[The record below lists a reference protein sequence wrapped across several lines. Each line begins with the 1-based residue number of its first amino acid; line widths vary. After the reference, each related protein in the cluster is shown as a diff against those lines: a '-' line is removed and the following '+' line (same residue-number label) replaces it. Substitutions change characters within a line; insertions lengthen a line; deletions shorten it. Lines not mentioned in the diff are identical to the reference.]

1 MPMRRTTGA
10 LSICLALGLPAVQM
24 LAFEARAFQAQS
36 AGPALPADNPR
47 LIPRTSAEREQ
58 RYLAQHR
65 IILNVHV
72 ANASGDSYR
81 DLAQAD
87 FTLYDNDLPRNL
99 VSFRSVEGN
108 AAQAHVILV
117 LDAVN
122 NSTKQI
128 RYFEK
133 EIEKYL
139 AAGKDPL
146 PLAMSIGVFVD
157 AHISFTPSLRD
168 RDALL
173 TEFRGRTANLH
184 AYGCNSIP
192 DHDENLNMSGIMKG
206 IGTRATSSASLA
218 CLNERFV
225 SSISA
230 LRFLAKDQVDI
241 PGRAIVIWMGPGW
254 PLLTNKEFEPDPP
267 RLKQNFFDQLVEVST
282 ALREGQVTIE
292 AVASPDQADIPGMIH
307 AHDFDFFDGVS
318 SADQVRAG
326 NLGLHALVHQTGGN
340 ILTDERDVAG
350 QLGQCIADAESYYV
364 LSFDSPAAS
373 AFGEYHVLGI
383 KVDKPGLDVRTN
395 TLYYAEQ

>member
-1 MPMRRTTGA
+1 MPRRRTTGA
-10 LSICLALGLPAVQM
+10 FFICLVLGLPATQ
-24 LAFEARAFQAQS
+24 ARAFQAQS
-36 AGPALPADNPR
+36 AGPALPPDNHGPQ
-47 LIPRTSAEREQ
+47 LIPRSSTEREQ
-58 RYLAQHR
+58 RYLLQHR

-72 ANASGDSYR
+72 AKTSGEPSR
-81 DLAQAD
+81 DLAQAN
-87 FTLYDNDLPRNL
+87 FTLYDNDQPRNL

-108 AAQAHVILV
+108 AAQAHVLLV

-122 NSTKQI
+122 SSTKQI
-128 RYFEK
+128 RYFKK

-139 AAGKDPL
+139 AAGVGQL
-146 PLAMSIGVFVD
+146 PLSMSIGVFVN
-157 AHISFTPSLRD
+157 AHIGFTPSLRD

-173 TEFRGRTANLH
+173 TEFRERTANLH
-184 AYGCNSIP
+184 ASGCISLA
-192 DHDENLNMSGIMKG
+192 DDDENLDMTGLMKG
-206 IGTRATSSASLA
+206 TGVRARSSAALA

-267 RLKQNFFDQLVEVST
+267 RLKQHFFDQLVDVST

-292 AVASPDQADIPGMIH
+292 AVASPDQADTPSMTH

-326 NLGLHALVHQTGGN
+326 NLGLHALAHQTGGN
-340 ILTDERDVAG
+340 ILTDNRDVAG
-350 QLGQCIADAESYYV
+350 QLKQCIADAESYYV
-364 LSFDSPAAS
+364 LAFDAPPAA
-373 AFGEYHVLGI
+373 AYGEYHVLGI

>member
-1 MPMRRTTGA
+1 MRRTTGA

-24 LAFEARAFQAQS
+24 LAFQARAFQAQS

-87 FTLYDNDLPRNL
+87 FTLYDNDQPRNL

-146 PLAMSIGVFVD
+146 PLAMSIGVFAD
-157 AHISFTPSLRD
+157 THIGFTPSMRD

-173 TEFRGRTANLH
+173 AEFRGRTTNLH
-184 AYGCNSIP
+184 ATGCIGVP
-192 DHDENLNMSGIMKG
+192 EHDEKLDMTEIMKG
-206 IGTRATSSASLA
+206 IGMRATSSAALA

-225 SSISA
+225 ASINA
-230 LRFLAKDQVDI
+230 LRFLAKDQVNI
-241 PGRAIVIWMGPGW
+241 PGRAILIWMGPGW
-254 PLLTNKEFEPDPP
+254 PLLNNKEFAPDAPQ
-267 RLKQNFFDQLVEVST
+267 LKQNFFDQLVEVST
-282 ALREGQVTIE
+282 GLREGQVTLE
-292 AVASPDQADIPGMIH
+292 AIASPDQASSPDTANARG
-307 AHDFDFFDGVS
+307 FDFFGGVA
-318 SADQVRAG
+318 SADQV
-326 NLGLHALVHQTGGN
+326 
-340 ILTDERDVAG
+340 
-350 QLGQCIADAESYYV
+350 
-364 LSFDSPAAS
+364 
-373 AFGEYHVLGI
+373 
-383 KVDKPGLDVRTN
+383 
-395 TLYYAEQ
+395 